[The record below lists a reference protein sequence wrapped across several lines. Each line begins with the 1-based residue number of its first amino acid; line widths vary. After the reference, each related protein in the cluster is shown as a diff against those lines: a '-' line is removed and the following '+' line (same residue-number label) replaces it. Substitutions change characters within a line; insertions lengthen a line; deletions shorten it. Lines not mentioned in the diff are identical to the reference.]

1 MKNLPFAA
9 LTFLLYLLTFT
20 ACSAPT
26 SGGDTSP
33 EYERLSTTV
42 AALPD
47 DESSTSKAKAV
58 FASGC
63 FWCTEAVFER
73 VAGVHEVISGYAGG
87 EQANPTYK
95 QVSEGRSDQAEA
107 VIVYY
112 DSTVVSYPQLLD
124 IFFHSHDPTTL
135 NRQGPDVGKQYRSGI
150 YYNSTYQQKLASAY
164 KEELTKK
171 GDFRNPIV
179 TEIKALKK
187 FWPAEAYHQDY
198 YKLNPDNP
206 YIQSVSRPKVEKFEK
221 EYQSYLKKEFKNNYV
236 N

>member
-1 MKNLPFAA
+1 MKNIPIAVLSC
-9 LTFLLYLLTFT
+9 LLYLMAFT
-20 ACSAPT
+20 ACSSPQT
-26 SGGDTSP
+26 SDDASL

-47 DESSTSKAKAV
+47 SEESVHKAKAV

-87 EQANPTYK
+87 TQVNPTYK

-112 DSTVVSYPQLLD
+112 DSTVVNYDQLLD

-150 YYNSTYQQKLASAY
+150 YYNSDYQQKLASAY
-164 KEELTKK
+164 KAQLDKQGDFKK
-171 GDFRNPIV
+171 GIV
-179 TEIKALKK
+179 TEIKPLNK
-187 FWPAEAYHQDY
+187 FWPAEDYHQDY
-198 YKLNPDNP
+198 YRLNPDNP

-221 EYQSYLKKEFKNNYV
+221 QYQQYLKKEYR
-236 N
+236 